1 MWIWRLHHSPYFV
14 SSIQN
19 IVAVLMATYLHLISI
34 HTHIYIYMCVCD
46 IYIYICHQCVSLCRE
61 ADTCKYES
69 WCRIKQHSMGF
80 FKPVSNLSI
89 QYTAWGKLTW
99 MWNTHC
105 FPGKMICKW
114 RGFHIYV
121 GLRKII
127 LKKNIVWGFA
137 GICENGESSKPWV
150 SILKTV

>member
-1 MWIWRLHHSPYFV
+1 MTRLVTTNYVNLKTASFPILCVLNSKHR
-14 SSIQN
+14 SSFN
-19 IVAVLMATYLHLISI
+19 GYISAPDI
-34 HTHIYIYMCVCD
+34 NTHTYIYMCV
-46 IYIYICHQCVSLCRE
+46 IYICHQCVSLCRE

-127 LKKNIVWGFA
+127 KKKTSYGCLLGFVKM
-137 GICENGESSKPWV
+137 ENHQSHGFQY
-150 SILKTV
+150 